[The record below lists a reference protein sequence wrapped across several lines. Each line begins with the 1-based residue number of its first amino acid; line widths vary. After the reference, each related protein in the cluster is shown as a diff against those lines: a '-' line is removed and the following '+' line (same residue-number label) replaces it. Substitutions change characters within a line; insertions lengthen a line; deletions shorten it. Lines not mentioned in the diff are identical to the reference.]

1 MHDLEEI
8 MRLDLDG
15 TPVRLVLQIDYKGAL
30 RIDDAKMK
38 RVVMNLARNAREA
51 MGEAGGELRIGLRED
66 GDRIALSVADTG
78 PGIPKEME
86 GRLIQSF
93 ATHGKA
99 NGTGL
104 GLAIVKTIVDQ
115 HEGTLT
121 VSSEPGRGT
130 TFEIS
135 LPSA

>member
-1 MHDLEEI
+1 
-8 MRLDLDG
+8 
-15 TPVRLVLQIDYKGAL
+15 
-30 RIDDAKMK
+30 
-38 RVVMNLARNAREA
+38 
-51 MGEAGGELRIGLRED
+51 
-66 GDRIALSVADTG
+66 
-78 PGIPKEME
+78 ME
-86 GRLIQSF
+86 GRLFQSF

-130 TFEIS
+130 TFAIG
-135 LPSA
+135 LPAA